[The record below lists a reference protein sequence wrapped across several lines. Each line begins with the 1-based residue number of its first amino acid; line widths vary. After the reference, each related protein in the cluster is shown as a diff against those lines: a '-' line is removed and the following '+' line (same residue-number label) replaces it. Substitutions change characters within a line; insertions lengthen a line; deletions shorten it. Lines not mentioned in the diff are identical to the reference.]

1 MFWVLCR
8 LNAMKLSDPLKIAY
22 RSLTAAKLRFF
33 LTVLGIV
40 IGVASVILVMAIGA
54 SAQALIFSQVAK
66 VGSNLI
72 GIIPGASQEN
82 GPPASALGIVT
93 TTLKMSDLTALRV
106 KQNAPHLTEA
116 GGYVTGSATVESS
129 AQSLQSSYQ
138 GVSPSLIDIENTKV
152 ASGRF
157 FFPEEEDDLSRSA
170 VLGSQQALDL
180 FPNSDPL
187 GQTIKITKIPFRV
200 IGVLE
205 AKGSSAFSNPDTM
218 IYVPLG
224 TAQKTLLGIDYLNFI
239 RGKVDTVAN
248 IDRTKADVT
257 TLLRDRHKLDD
268 GEEDDFSIRSTDQAL
283 GILTSVTDVLK
294 YFLAAIAS
302 ISLVV
307 GGVGIMNSMLI
318 SVSQRIR
325 EIGLRKAVGA
335 RPKHIIAQFLIE
347 SAFITLLGG
356 IVGICFGVAVAFLAS
371 VIIPKLGY
379 EWEFLVPISSIVVAF
394 SVSLAIG
401 IGFGL
406 YPAWKAARVSPM
418 EALRYE

>member
-1 MFWVLCR
+1 
-8 LNAMKLSDPLKIAY
+8 MKLSDPLKIAY
-22 RSLTAAKLRFF
+22 RSLAAAKLRFF

-40 IGVASVILVMAIGA
+40 IGVGAVILVMAIGA

-72 GIIPGASQEN
+72 GIIPGASDEN
-82 GPPASALGIVT
+82 GPPASALGVVT
-93 TTLKMSDLTALRV
+93 TTLKMGDLQALRLHGNV
-106 KQNAPHLTEA
+106 PHLTA
-116 GGYVTGSATVESS
+116 VGGYVTGSATIESASESFESS
-129 AQSLQSSYQ
+129 FQ
-138 GVSPSLIDIENTKV
+138 GVSPSLVDIENTQV

-157 FFPEEEDDLSRSA
+157 FFPEEEDNFSRSV
-170 VLGSQQALDL
+170 VLGSERAKDL

-187 GQTIKITKIPFRV
+187 GETVKIKKIPFRV

-205 AKGSSAFSNPDTM
+205 SKGSSAFSNPDTM
-218 IYVPLG
+218 VYVSLG
-224 TAQKTLLGIDYLNFI
+224 TAQKTLLGIDYLNFV
-239 RGKVDTVAN
+239 RGKVDAVAN
-248 IDRTKADVT
+248 IDRTKEDIS
-257 TLLRDRHKLDD
+257 TLLRERHKLEDD
-268 GEEDDFSIRSTDQAL
+268 EESDFSIRSTEQAL

-294 YFLAAIAS
+294 YFLAAIAG

-356 IVGICFGVAVAFLAS
+356 LVGILFGVVVAFLAS
-371 VIIPKLGY
+371 LIIPKLGY
-379 EWEFLVPISSIVVAF
+379 EWEFLVPLSSIAIAF
-394 SVSLAIG
+394 TVSLMIG

-406 YPAWKAARVSPM
+406 YPAFKAARVSPM